1 MRFLGPRNLQGE
13 LQVLLV
19 AVGSAFLLLATFLL
33 YQNGQAALRRQVGST
48 AVSAAETAASLIA
61 LEDHRQ
67 LREPP
72 DMNTDAYRN
81 IVTNLGALRR
91 ANPAIFHLF
100 TLAPLGQLG
109 TWGIVVD
116 LGSSGPDD
124 DESIR
129 SGRLPI
135 GSPPPKDVPA
145 DLIHRGMNSSAAR
158 IFELLR
164 PDQARVIAVAPIR
177 TIAGEAIGLAVV
189 EMSAATLASEARLL
203 AYVSVGIFLLGLALS
218 VMASSLMA
226 KWVTR
231 PIEDLSRG
239 VEEISL
245 GNLEARVGGEA
256 RSNELGALARAFNRM
271 AEGLQQSQARS
282 WAQQERLRSLHRLGL
297 EAASNLDVTRM
308 LVVAAGGFQAIC
320 GGVEAYA
327 GVADLRGSVVR
338 HWSRSGSDEVAF
350 GGWEAALDPLKLVLR
365 TETRVLS
372 RAEFE
377 AAGLGCLQSRP
388 GPYALVAPLRIGN
401 EMLGVLLALGDLP
414 QFQEDAVS
422 LGSLFAAQVSA
433 AVSHARLFEEVRA
446 VDRSKS
452 EFLSIASHEVRTPL
466 TVIKSSLDVLV
477 HSPQFEYS
485 TDQRQLIGFCQE
497 SVERLIR
504 LVKDILDVSKIEAGV
519 FSLHLAPTSL
529 NELIEKCLFWIPKL
543 PGGAGIEIEARI
555 PSRVAVVYADENRI
569 TQVLENLISNA
580 IKFSKPGGKVSIE
593 VVEHEREHELIVS
606 DSGKGIAVEDLKRIF
621 GKFYQVEESST
632 REQGGTG
639 LGLAICQG
647 IVEAHK
653 GRIWAESEGVG
664 QGSKFHVALVRVL
677 DGATSEKTEA
687 QISVSDLISAIRPTS
702 AEPRRA

>member
-1 MRFLGPRNLQGE
+1 MRFLPGPRNLQGE
-13 LQVLLV
+13 LQILFV
-19 AVGSAFLLLATFLL
+19 AVGSAFLVLATFLL
-33 YQNGQAALRRQVGST
+33 FQNGQAALRRQVSST

-61 LEDHRQ
+61 LENHRQ

-72 DMNTDAYRN
+72 DMNTESYRN

-91 ANPAIFHLF
+91 ANPAVFHLF
-100 TLAPLGQLG
+100 TLAPLGVLG
-109 TWGIVVD
+109 RWGIVVD
-116 LGSSGPDD
+116 MGSSAPDD
-124 DESIR
+124 DESFR

-135 GSPPPKDVPA
+135 GSPPPKEVPA

-177 TIAGEAIGLAVV
+177 TTAGEAIGLAVV

-218 VMASSLMA
+218 VMVSTFIAR
-226 KWVTR
+226 WVTR

-245 GNLEARVGGEA
+245 GNLEARVKGESRA
-256 RSNELGALARAFNRM
+256 NELGALARAFNRM
-271 AEGLQQSQARS
+271 AEGLQHSQARS
-282 WAQQERLRSLHRLGL
+282 WGQQERLRNLHRLGL
-297 EAASNLDVTRM
+297 EASSNLDVTRM

-320 GGVEAYA
+320 GGEEAYA
-327 GVADLRGSVVR
+327 GVADRRGSVVR
-338 HWSRSGSDEVAF
+338 HWTRSGSGEVALE
-350 GGWEAALDPLKLVLR
+350 GWEAQLDPVKLVLG

-377 AAGLGCLQSRP
+377 AAGLGRFQSRP
-388 GPYALVAPLRIGN
+388 GLYALVAPLRIGN
-401 EMLGVLLALGDLP
+401 EMLGVLLAMGDLP

-433 AVSHARLFEEVRA
+433 AVSHARLFEEVKA
-446 VDRSKS
+446 IDRSKS

-485 TDQRQLIGFCQE
+485 QDQRQLIGFCQE

-543 PGGAGIEIEARI
+543 PGGAGIEIECRI
-555 PSRVAVVYADENRI
+555 PARPAMVYADENRI

-580 IKFSKPGGKVSIE
+580 IKFSKPGGKVTIE

-606 DSGKGIAVEDLKRIF
+606 DHGKGIAADDLKRIF

-653 GRIWAESEGVG
+653 GRIWAESELR
-664 QGSKFHVALVRVL
+664 QGSRFHVALVRVL
-677 DGATSEKTEA
+677 DGASSQKTEA
-687 QISVSDLISAIRPTS
+687 QISVSDLISAIRPTNP
-702 AEPRRA
+702 ETRRA